1 MDIFLPRPECSLIS
15 CNILPGI
22 SDHNGVLLEVK
33 GDEIGRESRAERQV
47 PMFHKTD
54 VLALQAFLRETFY
67 LWIGNDSCVEDIRKS
82 YTDIIFE
89 GIKRYVTHK
98 ILGKNPD
105 PEYYNKEVKR
115 LKVKVRKMYNKE
127 NLGSLTNGN

>member
-1 MDIFLPRPECSLIS
+1 MY
-15 CNILPGI
+15 
-22 SDHNGVLLEVK
+22 
-33 GDEIGRESRAERQV
+33 
-47 PMFHKTD
+47 HKTD
-54 VLALQAFLRETFY
+54 VLALQAFLREKFY
-67 LWIGNDSCVEDIRKS
+67 LWAGSGSCVEDIWKS
-82 YTDIIFE
+82 YRDIIFE
-89 GIKRYVTHK
+89 DIKRYVPHK